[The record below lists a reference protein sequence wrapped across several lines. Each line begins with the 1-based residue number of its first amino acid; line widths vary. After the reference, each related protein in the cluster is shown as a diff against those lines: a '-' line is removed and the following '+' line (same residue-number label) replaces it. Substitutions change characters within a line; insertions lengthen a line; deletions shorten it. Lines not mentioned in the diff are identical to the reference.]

1 MLIEPR
7 KTLERRFYIFCWYI
21 PDLLCSE
28 DADEPPVA
36 IAIIHQDEA
45 VALDDGGLAF
55 NGCGEAV

>member
-21 PDLLCSE
+21 ADLLCFE
-28 DADEPPVA
+28 NAHEPPIA

-45 VALDDGGLAF
+45 VAFDDAGLAF
-55 NGCGEAV
+55 DGCGEAV